1 MRQACSPRIPGRSD
15 RWFRRNVFLKWRHAQ
30 LTLKS
35 IDCGPRAR
43 IPHFFPRF
51 CFRFSLYPEF
61 RYLPEC
67 PPHGNLLR
75 VDWRVFSKVFR
86 NLGDAQSHTNI
97 QPQVDLARVENI
109 QMSEESSR
117 PHLVGQ
123 GRTKRHR
130 FAGRVRPE
138 FGGTDRSLRDLIEGL
153 GVIVWEADPTMRQF
167 HFVSPHAEGLLGYSI
182 RRWLA
187 EPGFWLNHIVPEDR
201 DRVVSI
207 CNAAASGEMGED
219 FECRMFAADG
229 RRVWLRNILQVVR
242 DEDGRILLLRGLMV
256 ETTEQKLNEEALR
269 ESRLRLQ
276 LITEQVPAIL
286 WSTDAELRV
295 TYLAGKSLPDLH
307 LDPRQI
313 VGSRLSEYSKTG
325 NSKLPPISLHHKAL
339 EGQSISYEVCSEGRT
354 YQEHLEPLRN
364 ASGIIVGSLGV
375 ALDVTERKRAEEQA
389 RYLSVTDPLT
399 GLANYRRLL
408 DVLSAEIQR
417 SGRTGRPF
425 ALLFFD
431 LDRLKSI
438 NDKYGHLV
446 GSRALCRLG
455 NVLRVC
461 SRVIDTPAR
470 YGGDEFALV
479 LPETERASAKQ
490 VSQRIAERVRQEL
503 EEPSLSASVGVA
515 IYPRDG
521 NTIERLF
528 AVADKDLYSA
538 KAAKSRT

>member
-1 MRQACSPRIPGRSD
+1 MD
-15 RWFRRNVFLKWRHAQ
+15 R
-30 LTLKS
+30 
-35 IDCGPRAR
+35 GPREP
-43 IPHFFPRF
+43 ISHFFSQIGSG
-51 CFRFSLYPEF
+51 FSLYPQF

-67 PPHGNLLR
+67 PIRGNLLR
-75 VDWRVFSKVFR
+75 IDWRMYSNAFH
-86 NLGDAQSHTNI
+86 NLGDSLSQANI
-97 QPQVDLARVENI
+97 QQRVDSARGENAP
-109 QMSEESSR
+109 MSEESSM
-117 PHLVGQ
+117 PNQLAQ
-123 GRTKRHR
+123 GRPKRHR

-207 CNAAASGEMGED
+207 CSAAASGEMGED

-229 RRVWLRNILQVVR
+229 RQVWLRNILQVVR
-242 DEDGRILLLRGLMV
+242 DEDSRILLLRGLMV

-286 WSTDAELRV
+286 WSTDRDLKV
-295 TYLAGKSLPDLH
+295 TYLAGKSLSDLQ
-307 LDPRQI
+307 LDPRHI
-313 VGSRLSEYSKTG
+313 VGTRLSEYSQTED
-325 NSKLPPISLHHKAL
+325 SKLPPLSLHHQAL
-339 EGQSISYEVCSEGRT
+339 GGQSISYEVCSEGHT

-364 ASGIIVGSLGV
+364 ANGMIVGCLGV

-389 RYLSVTDPLT
+389 RFLSVTDPLT

-417 SGRTGRPF
+417 SGRTERPF

-431 LDRLKSI
+431 LDRLKNI
-438 NDKYGHLV
+438 NDTYGHLV

-461 SRVIDTPAR
+461 SRVVDTPAR

-490 VSQRIAERVRQEL
+490 VSQRIAERLSQEV

-528 AVADKDLYSA
+528 AVADKDLYGA
-538 KAAKSRT
+538 KADKCRT

>member
-1 MRQACSPRIPGRSD
+1 M
-15 RWFRRNVFLKWRHAQ
+15 
-30 LTLKS
+30 
-35 IDCGPRAR
+35 
-43 IPHFFPRF
+43 
-51 CFRFSLYPEF
+51 
-61 RYLPEC
+61 
-67 PPHGNLLR
+67 
-75 VDWRVFSKVFR
+75 FSKVIHS
-86 NLGDAQSHTNI
+86 LSDSSSHTNI
-97 QPQVDLARVENI
+97 QPHVDLGRDEKV

-117 PHLVGQ
+117 PNQAVQ
-123 GRTKRHR
+123 GRTKSRR

-138 FGGTDRSLRDLIEGL
+138 FGGTNRSLRDLIEGL

-207 CNAAASGEMGED
+207 CHAAASGEMGED

-229 RRVWLRNILQVVR
+229 RQVWLRNILQVVR
-242 DEDGRILLLRGLMV
+242 DEDGGILLLRGLMV

-286 WSTDAELRV
+286 WSTDADLRV

-307 LDPRQI
+307 LDPREI
-313 VGSRLSEYSKTG
+313 VGSKLSEDPKTG
-325 NSKLPPISLHHKAL
+325 ETKLPPISLHHKAL
-339 EGQSISYEVCSEGRT
+339 GGQSISYEVCSEGHT

-364 ASGIIVGSLGV
+364 ANGMIVGCLGV

-417 SGRTGRPF
+417 SGRTERPF

-431 LDRLKSI
+431 LDRLKNI
-438 NDKYGHLV
+438 NDTYGHLA

-479 LPETERASAKQ
+479 LPETEWASAKQ
-490 VSQRIAERVRQEL
+490 VSQRIAERLCQEL
-503 EEPSLSASVGVA
+503 EEPSLSASVGIA

-528 AVADKDLYSA
+528 AVADKDLYNA
-538 KAAKSRT
+538 KADKCRT

>member
-1 MRQACSPRIPGRSD
+1 MLFSSHAFSHPFSRAC
-15 RWFRRNVFLKWRHAQ
+15 
-30 LTLKS
+30 
-35 IDCGPRAR
+35 CG
-43 IPHFFPRF
+43 
-51 CFRFSLYPEF
+51 FSLYPQF

-67 PPHGNLLR
+67 SLRGNLLKAQ
-75 VDWRVFSKVFR
+75 WRMFSKIIY
-86 NLGDAQSHTNI
+86 NSGGPLSHANI
-97 QPQVDLARVENI
+97 QPHLGLAQDENVK
-109 QMSEESSR
+109 MSEESSR
-117 PHLVGQ
+117 LYTVAQ

-130 FAGRVRPE
+130 FAGRARPE

-182 RRWLA
+182 RRWLT

-201 DRVVSI
+201 ERVVSI
-207 CNAAASGEMGED
+207 CKAAAAGEMGED

-229 RRVWLRNILQVVR
+229 RQVWLRNILQVVR

-286 WSTDAELRV
+286 WSTDADHRV

-313 VGSRLSEYSKTG
+313 VGSRLPEFPKTG
-325 NSKLPPISLHHKAL
+325 DSKLPPISLHRKAL
-339 EGQSISYEVCSEGRT
+339 EGQSISYEVCSDGRT

-364 ASGIIVGSLGV
+364 ASGMIVGCLGV

-417 SGRTGRPF
+417 SGRTERPF

-431 LDRLKSI
+431 LDRLKNI
-438 NDKYGHLV
+438 NDTYGHLV
-446 GSRALCRLG
+446 GSRALCRLA
-455 NVLRVC
+455 NVLRVS
-461 SRVIDTPAR
+461 SRVVDIAAR

-479 LPETERASAKQ
+479 LPETERASAMQ
-490 VSQRIAERVRQEL
+490 VSRRIAERLGQEA
-503 EEPSLSASVGVA
+503 EEPRLSASVGVA
-515 IYPRDG
+515 IYPDDG

-528 AVADKDLYSA
+528 AIADKDLYHA
-538 KAAKSRT
+538 KANKSRA